1 MTEAEKYAMRL
12 IFPRHIADKYIA
24 YGKSIN
30 DIDPIELKHAQ
41 MRREAEERKAKEISE
56 KEKQEI
62 FREELQK
69 ALQKWLNK

>member
-30 DIDPIELKHAQ
+30 DINPIELKHAQ
-41 MRREAEERKAKEISE
+41 MEREYQERKEKEITE

-62 FREELQK
+62 FRQEIQK
-69 ALQKWLNK
+69 GIEKMLKR

>member
-24 YGKSIN
+24 YGKSLK

-41 MRREAEERKAKEISE
+41 MRIEAEERKAKEISE

-69 ALQKWLNK
+69 ALQKWFK